1 MSWWDCGSHIDRLLN
16 RINYNRLFE
25 HLEENEELETLSK
38 RDSPHLEKDSAFK
51 PIRLLD

>member
-1 MSWWDCGSHIDRLLN
+1 MIHKLWL
-16 RINYNRLFE
+16 INYDHLFE

-38 RDSPHLEKDSAFK
+38 RDSPHLEKDSSFK